1 MTSPTLEKS
10 FNRAIRKR
18 RQLDD
23 LFFEEGNVISLDSLR
38 YVDASSHLNPENGAE
53 YNHDGDAGEFI
64 TIPCRIPY
72 CEAILDRDSEEEHF
86 ELVHAELQCKIC
98 KSVWPS
104 NHLLDLHIQE
114 THDSY
119 FQTALERAI
128 HPLQYKQHPAK
139 RIDILSLR
147 CLEESCQETFET
159 EGSRYAHLVS
169 VHEYPEWFRFNHQ
182 TEKRHDSTK
191 TRRRDGQ
198 KNKRQSKSNSSVEK
212 KLQRKQ
218 RQKDKRASI
227 PCRYFAQG
235 HCRYSDKCMFLH
247 ESRDDMDIDDLV
259 EQVKTK
265 ARVSVP
271 DKISFGRR
279 HRG

>member
-1 MTSPTLEKS
+1 VRQSWTG
-10 FNRAIRKR
+10 IRKKSTLSSYTLNYNAKFASQSG
-18 RQLDD
+18 RQTTYL
-23 LFFEEGNVISLDSLR
+23 IW
-38 YVDASSHLNPENGAE
+38 YVSRAS
-53 YNHDGDAGEFI
+53 
-64 TIPCRIPY
+64 
-72 CEAILDRDSEEEHF
+72 
-86 ELVHAELQCKIC
+86 IC
-98 KSVWPS
+98 
-104 NHLLDLHIQE
+104 NLDLHKVTHRIANLFYKQHIQE

-159 EGSRYAHLVS
+159 EESRYAHLVS

-212 KLQRKQ
+212 KLERKQ

-259 EQVKTK
+259 QQVKTK